1 MRIGN
6 RVCVNIYY
14 IDYIVRV
21 HQFLGKNVESFEQ
34 NEPSTKYTKWIIIR
48 LAAITEIDDL
58 WKPVTLKQ

>member
-6 RVCVNIYY
+6 RVCVNMYY

-34 NEPSTKYTKWIIIR
+34 NEPSTKYTKWIIIW